1 MLANWQ
7 SMGFLVAF
15 VSVGLPCLGQESE
28 VGTSGGPD
36 TPPETCI
43 YFEHADFQGDSHS
56 ISYGTLRKYV
66 GDKWNDRISSI
77 ACPVNCGLV
86 VWEHRD
92 FQGASKTFAKGYNT
106 QYVGTEWNDRISSMR
121 MVCESETARD
131 CSNGSDTRQS
141 GFVWREA
148 RDGDHVCVT
157 PEIRKQTRDENAQAG
172 SRRAG
177 DGAYGPNTCASG
189 FVWREAFPGDVVCVS
204 PRSREQA
211 AADNRRASVRR
222 ACTP

>member
-43 YFEHADFQGDSHS
+43 YFEHADFQGDLHS

-66 GDKWNDRISSI
+66 GDKWNDKFPRSLAQSI
-77 ACPVNCGLV
+77 ADSLSG
-86 VWEHRD
+86 EHRD

-106 QYVGTEWNDRISSMR
+106 QYVGTENDRISSMR
-121 MVCESETARD
+121 MVCNPRRREIAATDRILARAALFGAKPATATM
-131 CSNGSDTRQS
+131 S
-141 GFVWREA
+141 A
-148 RDGDHVCVT
+148 
-157 PEIRKQTRDENAQAG
+157 
-172 SRRAG
+172 
-177 DGAYGPNTCASG
+177 
-189 FVWREAFPGDVVCVS
+189 
-204 PRSREQA
+204 
-211 AADNRRASVRR
+211 
-222 ACTP
+222 